1 MFHLLIL
8 SKIVAKECFHEL
20 PPPLPIGLL
29 VQVRV
34 IPLGSVKMAGAH
46 LFTWLETFII
56 NMYFKTIYKVMYFV
70 LNKYSMSFISS
81 LFLKNVLCREMIHI
95 DVIC

>member
-8 SKIVAKECFHEL
+8 SKIVAKERLHEL

-34 IPLGSVKMAGAH
+34 IPLGSIKKAGDH
-46 LFTWLETFII
+46 LFTTWL
-56 NMYFKTIYKVMYFV
+56 
-70 LNKYSMSFISS
+70 
-81 LFLKNVLCREMIHI
+81 
-95 DVIC
+95 

>member
-8 SKIVAKECFHEL
+8 SKIVAKERFHEL

-56 NMYFKTIYKVMYFV
+56 C
-70 LNKYSMSFISS
+70 ISKQYTKS
-81 LFLKNVLCREMIHI
+81 CILC
-95 DVIC
+95 

>member
-8 SKIVAKECFHEL
+8 SKIVTKERLREL

-29 VQVRV
+29 VQVSV

-46 LFTWLETFII
+46 LFSTWL
-56 NMYFKTIYKVMYFV
+56 
-70 LNKYSMSFISS
+70 
-81 LFLKNVLCREMIHI
+81 
-95 DVIC
+95 